1 MKPLS
6 VFFFTLC
13 LLGGAFRCRAETLSF
28 SIGTNTVQ
36 VSFANS
42 ALSMTSKTAL
52 CAELHKAFAFASSP
66 SEILLENNGGAFK
79 LKRMPLDILP
89 KAISSE
95 TLSFTQTNSVYM
107 CLVSLALSEA
117 YEEKAAMLQDHPD
130 AIPLLD
136 TMINA
141 INSESFT
148 NLTIQAKLD
157 MFWPPNTIQ
166 SQPPKAI
173 LDELD
178 SVLFAPVRSNVLY
191 VPSLFAIEIGF
202 ALADENVSCS
212 LYAHCVAKDKQTG
225 RIQPYPVGCIHGKWR
240 LFFGL

>member
-6 VFFFTLC
+6 VFFFTVC
-13 LLGGAFRCRAETLSF
+13 LLGGAFRCCAENISF
-28 SIGTNTVQ
+28 SIGTNTIHVT
-36 VSFANS
+36 FANS
-42 ALSMTSKTAL
+42 TLSMTSKTAL

-66 SEILLENNGGAFK
+66 SEILLENNGGGFK
-79 LKRMPLDILP
+79 LKRMPLDVLP
-89 KAISSE
+89 KSISSE

-107 CLVSLALSEA
+107 CLVSLALSAA

-136 TMINA
+136 TMIDA

-157 MFWPPNTIQ
+157 MFWPTNTIQ
-166 SQPPKAI
+166 SQPPTAI

-178 SVLFAPVRSNVLY
+178 RVLFAPVRSNILH
-191 VPSLFAIEIGF
+191 VPSLFSIEKGF
-202 ALADENVSCS
+202 ALVDESVSCA
-212 LYAHCVAKDKQTG
+212 LYAYCFAKDKQTG
-225 RIQPYPVGCIHGKWR
+225 KIQPYPVGYIDGKWR